1 MASNGYITTSTNTY
15 LCVDVCSW
23 LPMGMGMA
31 ISKNTCFP
39 FLRGQHLCGN
49 EELLVAVCWSSA
61 ADRYSHPQWLV
72 MT

>member
-23 LPMGMGMA
+23 LPMGMA

-49 EELLVAVCWSSA
+49 EELLVAVLV
-61 ADRYSHPQWLV
+61 PQQL
-72 MT
+72 TDTAILNGLL